1 MENKNKKKEKKLSN
15 KELLNMK
22 NELEKKD
29 KEFDLQIKGLKE
41 KIVQEK
47 KLKGKLEKEVFQLEG
62 EVKLIQI
69 KIDKEE
75 SKNENDL
82 NKVQSDYDFENGL
95 KVINNQEYHEQ
106 ITQEE
111 KKQND
116 LIKLIEKTKREIEQ
130 YEILLQNIK
139 NEENGDAKELKR
151 INEDMENF
159 LSNL

>member
-139 NEENGDAKELKR
+139 NEENGDVKELKR